1 MDAIEA
7 LKISDNSK
15 KVYRSTMRRMIKDKF
30 TIPMNEDEEV
40 DRVKEY
46 IEKGTTHN
54 VKLSLL
60 NLVIVLRR
68 EAGKATDELKKLRTS
83 LAAKGLKEN
92 IKLMNEKGASLP
104 SKDEVASQMNML
116 FARQKYKAFIINY
129 LMFHYGVRNLDLDLM
144 IVKGRSRAPADG
156 NYIKLNAS
164 KGQATYVRREYKT
177 AKTYGEQTHTITDKK
192 MITALKAIE
201 TGPLL
206 TIGQIHNDIN
216 RNSILKEGDM
226 FKMLIDDA
234 YKRKD
239 TAEINRLSESRGTAI
254 PTIKSNYNVNATPEI
269 ISKL

>member
-1 MDAIEA
+1 
-7 LKISDNSK
+7 
-15 KVYRSTMRRMIKDKF
+15 MIKDEF
-30 TIPMNEDEEV
+30 SIPMNEDEEV

-92 IKLMNEKGASLP
+92 IKIMNEKGASLP

-129 LMFHYGVRNLDLDLM
+129 LMFHYGVRNLDLDLV
-144 IVKGRSRAPADG
+144 IVKGRSRLPAEG
-156 NYIKLNAS
+156 NYIKFISS
-164 KGQATYVRREYKT
+164 KGQVTYVRRAYKT
-177 AKTYGEQTHTITDKK
+177 VKTYGEQTHVITDKK
-192 MITALKAIE
+192 FIASLKALE
-201 TGPLL
+201 AGPLL
-206 TIGQIHNDIN
+206 SGTQIHNDIG
-216 RNSILKEGDM
+216 RNSILNEGDM
-226 FKMLIDDA
+226 FKMLVDAA
-234 YKRKD
+234 YKKED

-254 PTIKSNYNVNATPEI
+254 TTIKSNYNVNATPEI